1 MFLQRYVHVVLDAI
15 LGSYVKDIDPDA
27 LQISVWNGKIE
38 VEAVELHPDAFPLP
52 KQMRLVKGTLRQL
65 RIDLPWTNLANQ
77 PIRVD
82 IRDVSLLLEV
92 CANDRAHSA
101 NEQSPETR
109 HRQKLQ
115 TLQRKRAALD
125 AIEKAAEFNETN
137 KTQAPPGQSWTQS
150 FLFKLMVKV
159 LDNVQVHVQHL
170 HLRMEDAVSDPRHPY
185 AVGMTLEAIIIKSAD
200 EGWNYTMVGRGQ
212 QQDGASFIRKKMDI
226 NKFGIYWSLPLVPV
240 PATVLSDAE
249 AFATLMRRNFS
260 VGKKLEELEPSPSPP
275 TSERV
280 ELEKTTFPALLKQSD
295 YIVHPLTVSMKLTVN
310 DGNAK
315 LPITHQELSERVLS
329 RLGTPWMVE
338 TIDAIGGEAWSEFL
352 EMMPKLAGERKYT
365 LGFVF
370 SEAWSV
376 ARDLAEE
383 EDEIPSVKQFK
394 DALSSCMQWSL
405 AEVDRVEPCIVKYRE
420 AVVHVMEEK
429 STYIDAQASIDQIS
443 TSLHRQQYL
452 SALSFISFLTV
463 KRRQARYLVLRPK
476 RIRVKD
482 NPRRWWGY
490 AINAVLLDVRE
501 RLAHVDWEALEKTRQ
516 QRNRYKELYLVLEH
530 GTTFA
535 ASLVSPDL
543 RLLTKEMARS
553 ELDELEFTMDVQ
565 ELMKL
570 RRAVRNDIVEKEK
583 EKEVLKKL
591 QRQREREDGGPFSQG
606 SEVPASSRLWS
617 YATWLTGTG
626 RGAQGGYDTGS
637 RRGGEVRVED
647 VKWSDQDTKD
657 LYEAI
662 DFHPDVVDKEGRSS
676 ESSESEDAAAAA
688 SAHKK
693 RLLQEQQ
700 HILYRFQLTLCKAR
714 FGLGL
719 EDVPSELNGLA
730 LHEGVG
736 TAIPTKSSLSPH
748 LIASLDDVEI
758 QFQVRSSCVEV
769 GLQLRDAFFCQ
780 GSKSSA
786 QDSPSRKRRSVSSSG
801 TDFFLQRMDMEE
813 ILEYHP
819 VGVRNQMSSVRLRH
833 CERELPLMQ
842 LHIESERQPKHDEEA
857 DTKRE
862 TSSEDAAAA
871 HLLRVSLVTQPI
883 KCNVNL
889 MFLLDVVAVFSRPVN
904 VDLSGLEHSAWKRA
918 QSLQRYSTAQLR
930 DAIARRTKVDVRLDV
945 ISPLINIIQSP
956 PSDTGIPIGDEVSLL
971 VFLGHL
977 KAQTKHPGDNYEEG
991 GVSSDFGETES
1002 PESRKTGVTTPEES
1016 LYDVLEISIS
1026 GIEVQIIDGRNNGIV
1041 RNVFRMR
1048 TQSGKRSSWHYLLK
1062 KTSLAFSF
1070 YMSVTPDDPSV
1081 PLLKLFGG
1089 VDSVNLNLSA
1099 TSFRSLMQL
1108 LHSFGGNFSAHAQ
1121 RRLDTQ
1127 AATVVDIASLP
1138 STRIGQ
1144 QSAGTPQRSKPKL
1157 VRKVSSYVKPGA
1169 VALSSSGSSG
1179 RPAASEN
1186 SPYLGLA
1193 RKIQLER
1200 KTTLGEKDI
1209 DDHDLLKLWKRV
1221 LCQLQ
1226 FGVGEVI
1233 LTLQVRDMENGSGK
1247 IVRVRAVDINTRLK
1261 VRSYDKRLEFALGTF
1276 LVEDILLSR
1285 PSPSSKVV
1293 EKKRFL
1299 MKSGNHGVV
1308 ADLDGKSLEEDAPF
1322 AKPPPSSEQLIHVTI
1337 TSIASDVV
1345 LPKDKKLWKNTR
1357 HSPLSPSS
1365 QERSVWQD
1373 PLVTSLSV
1381 DASLR
1386 VLTIDVFQ
1394 DTLAEVVVFF
1404 FQHSG
1409 DNTEESVQ
1417 EQSPPPPPPLSLRS
1431 VSEAS
1436 TEKKGDVEEQSVLS
1450 SVDAEANERTFS
1462 RKLSVWVASSFLD
1475 NLPGTSPENEKG
1487 PEDSTAVKDGVE
1499 EELPASMQ
1507 LRLHVEGLSLFLHLD
1522 DKLRP
1527 EGMPSAFATLTA
1539 HQFCCCVQKF
1549 PRYLSMFAYLTSLK
1563 ICDVSLPDQKLSEI
1577 ISHGSTSPEPKEDT
1591 LWLNRDDT
1599 RDNDG
1604 GIAVGHIPTLSEI
1617 LIMLDDVPAVFSCA
1631 AQFYGADSIQEAWH
1645 PGYSSRYS
1653 VRLKSPRIRFLYSF
1667 VDDMRNYWLK
1677 GVLLETVLS
1686 ILSDRDQADM
1696 FWEGDFQLADIQGG
1710 PIQAHMDAEEDE
1722 KEENVDDEART
1733 GEFLGSDVVSMFPLV
1748 DIRLEDAVLEM
1759 PPHRMA
1765 SESLLLRFDSFRV
1778 SNEGV
1783 VNSFLGMENRIVAKV
1798 LLNSSLK
1805 QLQLDMKALRIVS
1818 VILVDRSDVDKRL
1831 DGGGLITQS
1840 LLGLTNYALSV
1851 DFRSHDDL
1859 KLNLIFGPV
1868 RLVCNQEQYAFV
1880 LRVPFQNYRERSRYR
1895 FFLQGAEAQAKPR
1908 ARIASRRFSSSRS
1921 VDGASS
1927 SVGVV
1932 EDGDEVSNGAS
1943 VSETPEAAEE
1953 RHIMLDLHA
1962 PEITMEILQGQHG
1975 YHPSSSGDL
1984 DMIEKGRTNDG
1995 SICLLALSA
2004 LSGRADYNLA
2014 TGRLT
2019 ANVDLEGIHV
2029 RDSRVSSKISASYR
2043 DVVVFERYKEGL
2055 PKAIKIQF
2063 GRESFDVDL
2072 STIGFDPAF
2081 ASPANGL
2088 RTLRTQFRSVSCRAI
2103 GGLFGSEFSLRRT
2116 DSEMSAYSQMSSTV
2130 ASHGAHSVKSS
2141 EEKSPSVVGV
2151 EGRMDLVVDIAGFK
2165 VIPSSIHYDLIQFL
2179 TNPRGLSG
2187 DAEASESSRGEVDG
2201 DGDPDPESTALV
2213 PPVYRRISLEL
2224 NLGPSALL
2232 LVENPHKL
2240 KSRALMLSWESSVL
2254 LNYLQQANEDE
2265 CTNIEDE
2272 AKESPAHSRNQLQ
2285 FCIALENIH
2294 ATSRLSEESVW
2305 AAELSATAASADC
2318 LKPIDMETVLQM
2330 DLHSRF
2336 LRFRTTFNRVM
2347 ELRFGYLD
2355 FCTML
2360 AALEHISHRPL
2371 SVQPTTSGQKRRSMS
2386 GSSISSLS
2394 GGGAESETSSWSER
2408 RHSPTSPRSGLVLSS
2423 SKKAERQRTAALYG
2437 SSLIYLVSASFRG
2450 RLETRPVVGF
2460 YNSTWRK
2467 RYLVLPY
2474 TAQQRQLVESV
2485 AFRILPATGSRRQ
2498 LGDEIY
2504 YGDRIILEAV
2514 VDGNSDNNEKVA
2526 REESLSREE
2535 SAGTPTA
2542 DAAKTTQPT
2551 LIRKYDQLGANGYL
2565 GPEGSAGAFETTIWK
2580 HGSTMFN
2587 SDKSVIYDRELIVFE
2602 ELTIYRSFS
2611 KGKKFGVADATGQQ
2625 MDFNSARSGP
2635 QAEGAHTVDTT
2646 GARGGGYLMY
2656 NGVGDAPIP
2665 FALSI
2670 VSSKARSRFTR
2681 CEETTSSP
2689 VEDGEAAAGTVAD
2702 GGANA
2707 GADTDGDGDAVDTA
2721 DVIEENNSPPKRNQ
2735 RKKRRRKRKSLFA
2748 YSSFLENLKI
2758 LEFTLPGVN
2767 ATVVNDFHNMLL
2779 PLLHFRVATLHA
2791 DIRGRL
2797 EDKFTALASLRFG
2810 IQAYNSQLAVWE
2822 PVLEDFEVNMAYHG
2836 KGGVLCDYCMSERQ
2850 SVSLTG
2856 AALRCDG
2863 MPLCLFRSSR
2873 TEVLTKAAAHSWE
2886 SKNFIY
2892 RELLEQPDVQDGAKL
2907 ANTFMIVVKDD
2918 FNINVSRNVVNV
2930 LVHFFALVTKV
2941 TAADEALSSRL
2952 GPFIYV
2958 DNQSG
2963 IPFVIATHPS
2973 SSSGAPPTAG
2983 GTPSSSRRPTS
2994 SIEMPTEVPG
3004 ADTND
3009 DIMKTGTAMFNS
3021 NAWSRRRLTTM
3032 LNDISSSDTKWI
3044 RVDSGER
3051 VATEIVAHEA
3061 PAGCVTSPLRRLL
3074 WLKPQSAS
3082 PRTTSSKAIPVPI
3095 GYSNRSYL
3103 HLESSGKQRDSWHGE
3118 SIICET
3124 VAEQGTL
3131 VLRLRGKIQL
3141 TNFFSVPIQV
3151 IYNDQREETIEP
3163 GGKTAHYIPIQ
3174 YLESGT
3180 VAFRP
3185 LLSNGK
3191 VQHSEPLS
3199 IASLLRSNDDSKTR
3213 GRSNRRQNVGSL
3225 ELRKALTFYWDV
3237 HPSSW
3242 GDDVPDFTFG
3252 VSLPPFQVI
3261 LTALRKSER
3270 HETTITLRPPI
3281 VLENLVPYELSYRT
3295 VCMKSEAEVV
3305 WVAKNAAAFSGVNG
3319 KVSSGSSACV
3329 AELDVLERDLDS
3341 REIVQ
3346 TPTVVGLSLA
3356 LPQIQ
3361 LGRFSRWSRDTFIYG
3376 CESFCE
3382 RIELNMRDDSE
3393 FEAPTPANKLTICV
3407 EITQLEKLRSRALN
3421 TLCPVVCRVFTEYWL
3436 IDRTSLSL
3444 AFYTADDYLI
3454 PSNHPGRLYD
3464 DDKSDAEN
3472 ESPSVSLSVFS
3483 CESKQV
3489 VSKMKIGIKGDK
3501 GEREVQSEPFDIS
3514 AVGVRGQILVPT
3526 NRSRDA
3532 RSLLSTIAEFGAP
3545 SDGLRT
3551 TFKQYEF
3558 GVMIEQ
3564 GPDKF
3569 SRSRVVTLVP
3579 RYYFINTSN
3588 RFEIRIR
3595 QERSADPSAAIV
3607 LRPQETKIFHWS
3619 DSCLPSRVQICFVLP
3634 DNRHDERDTVSYANS
3649 SQWSAPFELS
3659 SVGNFVLRVKSKVRP
3674 APPCLPECFE
3684 GNVGKRELV
3693 EDDEE
3698 THLFFDEEDVYSD
3711 VERVLAD
3718 GIQLN
3723 VAVELHD
3730 PSFLV
3735 YLEEGKPSVHSS
3747 PVSSYEYQ
3755 EGDREHTLT
3764 VKNKENEGFVPFK
3777 IKNECSNLALVVWQ
3791 KTLVKDDKG
3800 NVTIGFEGG
3809 DAVLPFHTID
3819 YVPFRFSAFPTV
3831 FVQVQKVAGLGIG
3844 ALRKEHPLHGR
3855 RSDTL
3860 ASKSSA
3866 DRKEKD
3872 APATALARAATV
3884 GQTQVVA
3891 SFEVQLKKLQRLP
3904 TIDVSEGV
3912 VKKRLWAE
3920 VLLDETTK
3928 TLLVTDMLPGFSGEH
3943 KRRRRATLLRSWK
3956 RYNTSIVFISHV
3968 LAAHRAQLADGCD
3981 DDNVQDAPAKKKRV
3995 RFASDVAEVKGK
4007 SGSDEV
4013 GAAKAARQAEA
4024 SNTPPS
4030 IEEEKEVEALV
4041 LCVRLVEATYLED
4054 VFLQAGRSDLT
4065 SCQPFITFSLKTDGE
4080 EARTKLVPQSA
4091 TMFPRWLPA
4100 PHLRAVLSALMLS
4113 DGGAESSSHEFGA
4126 GAEIIVE
4133 IREADK
4139 ILFGS
4144 SIIATARIPL
4154 QEYCAA
4160 AMISARSGAI
4170 NELQVVEFL
4179 APVRVARK
4187 GGGWSRPV
4195 ENEAR
4200 IRFQIC
4206 CRRTLT
4212 TRLTAAESSGEGRE
4226 SLDTVKE
4233 LKDSL
4238 SAYTMKKELDVLVS
4252 SRSQLKLLLER
4263 EAVDTSTSGTNIPAA
4278 LRSVPDSSSGEE
4290 EKNSGLSRFV
4300 ARSAGSDD
4308 DSLESRSRSTSSVR
4322 GSAVSATTDEATSDG
4337 TYEEMGDEKRLSAVL
4352 IGVSNLQIPTEIIR
4366 NNFKH
4371 THGTTDHQGPK
4382 VYCTITYQ
4390 ESTRSALSAVAKSST
4405 ASVAASDQ
4413 NSNADDNGSSS
4424 PSGSSM
4430 TGPPGSNAHLQQVRT
4445 HKLPRGQKLGLDLV
4459 YRNGRVLVQGVV
4471 CDGPCG
4477 TLVYE
4482 GKIRIG
4488 DTVVAANNK
4497 SIVNLH
4503 RDASFAVIEKA
4514 MHWGEGIGR
4523 ATPEQ
4528 ASATFTLSFLYQATT
4543 PERMAF
4549 RDTSRPPCAQ
4559 TADEDAGVRKYDA
4572 EWNRRVEF
4580 VETANKKPTA
4590 GAGEEQVLVRVYLR
4604 NETSDHGLS
4613 ASQESSIVP
4622 FLYFFGDDAMM
4633 DHLDHS
4639 KQDSRFDVLLAEC
4652 WVPLPPSS
4660 LSSAANPMSM
4670 DGNPLA
4676 ESSAL
4681 TFNERICALYSPQ
4694 QRAHQH
4700 SALEMIGQLR
4710 LALKWDF
4717 INPLRAA
4724 HEQGDLSLHF
4734 QLEVARICISVVDD
4748 AAWSSVAS
4756 AAGPQQPQEVLCI
4769 SLSDQNASAG
4779 VQLSFGQITDGK
4791 QVINARIGHFQID
4804 NQLLDTNYPVLLR
4817 PMRLVDAQM
4826 QEEGYTMAREKG
4838 GKCNDG
4844 DGPMLLPTVQLMAV
4858 FSRQPN
4864 VIQFEY
4870 IFGQLQ
4876 ELEIKLEDAT
4886 LVALAHV
4893 FSGVEW
4899 SHTASTARATKKK
4912 KRPRDEF
4919 GSNLALKLLENEW
4932 STPTLL
4938 STAAGGRLGSTRNG
4952 GGANMKVL
4960 LRWLL
4965 LCPVKV
4971 NVTFTST
4978 ADRSLLLSLLSPDMS
4993 SVLSTL
4999 ISAAAALVSN
5009 LDQAPIRVPEFYV
5022 ENLLE
5027 TTHTLAFYAMQHY
5040 LHHGLRSW
5048 YSIMGSVDFLGN
5060 PIGLVST
5067 LGTGVKDFFYT
5078 PAQMLL
5084 EDENGLRIDNLR
5096 TGMTKGSKSLLRN
5109 TAVGIFHTTGKITET
5124 LGKGIALLAMDEQ
5137 YNVQRQRAST
5147 RQVKKI
5153 NDLGDAI
5160 AEGSKGLVGGV
5171 WDGIKGVVAAPVRGA
5186 EQDGAGG
5193 FVVGIGKGVAGLIV
5207 KPTAGF
5213 LDLLTSLSRGAKTSA
5228 ESLDGTDRNA
5238 FDTVTRFRLPRRI
5251 CSDGVLVSYSD
5262 REARGYA
5269 VLLLTSLDATDDY
5282 VYHVDYGI
5290 EPHRGLLLLTDKR
5303 LICLSGKTGQ
5313 KLWEVALD
5321 STLEMV
5327 VEGATLKIG
5336 QTTSPSRSYHIECD
5350 NEVAAS
5356 NFRVAVDSARV
5367 DVSATRYL
5375 LLNLEKGQEESR
5387 IIGGGRFGSG
5397 AAGLLNNDEDR
5408 TDLHVLMESVQDTTV
5423 SGLSNDDLRSQPLR
5437 SVRVEVCHLQ
5447 NKDAHANVP
5456 NRTIDKLLSFSVFQ
5470 IQVYGGP
5477 YQWTVFRRFSEFRE
5491 LCATLE
5497 TAGYV
5502 LDGLPPLPPR
5512 TFLPS
5517 TRAPVA
5523 KYRQEALNM
5532 FLQAAIMHS
5541 AISRSAAMLS
5551 FLTCEAREV
5560 RVSLPP
5566 LSPTGEREASQRAGD
5581 SP

>member
-1 MFLQRYVHVVLDAI
+1 MSCSVSIRNEPFEFDN
-15 LGSYVKDIDPDA
+15 IDPAA
-27 LQISVWNGKIE
+27 LQISVWNGQIE
-38 VEAVELHPDAFPLP
+38 VEAVELQPDAFPLP
-52 KQMRLVKGTLRQL
+52 PQLRLAKATLRQL
-65 RIDLPWTNLANQ
+65 RIDLPWTNLAGQ

-82 IRDVSLLLEV
+82 IQDVSLLLQVAGE
-92 CANDRAHSA
+92 RAA
-101 NEQSPETR
+101 DAEPPTPEEQR
-109 HRQKLQ
+109 RAARQKLQ

-125 AIEKAAEFNETN
+125 ALEKATEFNEKN
-137 KTQAPPGQSWTQS
+137 RTQSAGQSWTQS
-150 FLFKLMVKV
+150 FLFKLLVKV
-159 LDNVQVHVQHL
+159 LDNVQVHIQHL
-170 HLRMEDAVSDPRHPY
+170 HLRMEDAASDPTHPY
-185 AVGMTLEAIIIKSAD
+185 AVGMTLEAIIVKSAD

-212 QQDGASFIRKKMDI
+212 TQDAAAFIRKKMDI

-240 PATVLSDAE
+240 PAEVLNDAE
-249 AFATLMRRNFS
+249 AFATLMRSNFS
-260 VGKKLEELEPSPSPP
+260 TGVTEPVPSPP
-275 TSERV
+275 TSAV
-280 ELEKTTFPALLKQSD
+280 EPVKAKLPVLFKQSD

-315 LPITHQELSERVLS
+315 LPITHHELSERVLS

-338 TIDAIGGEAWSEFL
+338 TIDAIGDEAWREFL
-352 EMMPKLAGERKYT
+352 DMMPKLAGERKYT

-376 ARDLAEE
+376 ARDLTEE
-383 EDEIPSVKQFK
+383 EDEIPSVEQFK
-394 DALSSCMQWSL
+394 EALSSCMQWSL
-405 AEVDRVEPCIVKYRE
+405 EEVDRVEHCIVKYRE

-463 KRRQARYLVLRPK
+463 KRRQARYHVLRPT
-476 RIRVKD
+476 RISVKD
-482 NPRRWWGY
+482 NPRAWWRY

-516 QRNRYKELYLVLEH
+516 QRDRYKALYLVVMH

-535 ASLVSPDL
+535 ATLVPSDL
-543 RLLTKEMARS
+543 RLLPKEMARS
-553 ELDELEFTMDVQ
+553 ELDELEFVMDVKD
-565 ELMKL
+565 LIKL
-570 RRAVRNDIVEKEK
+570 RRAVRKDITEKEK
-583 EKEVLKKL
+583 EKEVLSKL
-591 QRQREREDGGPFSQG
+591 QNQRESDIKGEGTAFSQG
-606 SEVPASSRLWS
+606 TDIPASSRLWS
-617 YATWLTGTG
+617 YATWLTGA
-626 RGAQGGYDTGS
+626 GATQSGSSGSDSAS

-662 DFHPDVVDKEGRSS
+662 DFHPEEDDKKSRTS
-676 ESSESEDAAAAA
+676 ESGEIEDAAAR
-688 SAHKK
+688 KK
-693 RLLQEQQ
+693 RMMQEHQ
-700 HILYRFQLTLCKAR
+700 HILYRFQLTLCKAS
-714 FGLGL
+714 FGLSL
-719 EDVPSELNGLA
+719 EDGSADLSGLT
-730 LHEGVG
+730 LHEGASQMG
-736 TAIPTKSSLSPH
+736 LPKSASSSY

-758 QFQVRSSCVEV
+758 QFLVRPSCLEV

-780 GSKSSA
+780 SSRSSLH
-786 QDSPSRKRRSVSSSG
+786 DRLSHRRRSVSSSG
-801 TDFFLQRMDMEE
+801 TDFFLQRMDMDEV
-813 ILEYHP
+813 LEYHP
-819 VGVRNQMSSVRLRH
+819 VGVREQMSSVRLRH
-833 CERELPLMQ
+833 CEKELPLMQ
-842 LHIESERQPKHDEEA
+842 LSIESERQPKVDVDAKEKQTELATPDEA
-857 DTKRE
+857 
-862 TSSEDAAAA
+862 SVS
-871 HLLRVSLVTQPI
+871 HLLKVSFVTQPI

-904 VDLSGLEHSAWKRA
+904 VDLSGLEQSAWKRA
-918 QSLQRYSTAQLR
+918 QSLQRYSAAQLR
-930 DAIARRTKVDVRLDV
+930 DALARRTKVDMRLDV

-956 PSDTGIPIGDEVSLL
+956 PVDTGVPKGDEVSLL

-977 KAQTKHPGDNYEEG
+977 KAHTKHPNDLIGDSDI
-991 GVSSDFGETES
+991 SSEFGDLGKDLTAGKS
-1002 PESRKTGVTTPEES
+1002 AVLTSPEES
-1016 LYDVLEISIS
+1016 LYDILEISIS
-1026 GIEVQIIDGRNNGIV
+1026 GIEVQIIDGGNSSIARK
-1041 RNVFRMR
+1041 VFRV
-1048 TQSGKRSSWHYLLK
+1048 QNHSSKTSAWHYLLE
-1062 KTSLAFSF
+1062 KTSLSFSF
-1070 YMSVTPDDPSV
+1070 YMSVTPDDPSI

-1108 LHSFGGNFSAHAQ
+1108 LHSFGDNFSVHTQ
-1121 RRLDTQ
+1121 RRIDRD
-1127 AATVVDIASLP
+1127 AASAVDVASQP
-1138 STRIGQ
+1138 SRIGPLTT
-1144 QSAGTPQRSKPKL
+1144 GTPRRSKPKL
-1157 VRKVSSYVKPGA
+1157 VRKTSSYVKPGA
-1169 VALSSSGSSG
+1169 IALSSSGSSG
-1179 RPAASEN
+1179 RPAATCES

-1200 KTTLGEKDI
+1200 KNTFREKDI
-1209 DDHDLLKLWKRV
+1209 DDYDLLKLWKRV
-1221 LCQLQ
+1221 ICQLQ
-1226 FGVGEVI
+1226 FGVGKIV
-1233 LTLQVRDMENGSGK
+1233 LTLQVRDMEHGSGK

-1261 VRSYDKRLEFALGTF
+1261 VRSYDRRLEFALGTF
-1276 LVEDILLSR
+1276 LVEDILLTR
-1285 PSPSSKVV
+1285 ASPTSKVQ

-1299 MKSGNHGVV
+1299 MKSGNHSVV
-1308 ADLDGKSLEEDAPF
+1308 TDLEEKSIDGDSSSS
-1322 AKPPPSSEQLIHVTI
+1322 KPPPSSEQLIHVAI
-1337 TSIASDVV
+1337 TSIAADAVM
-1345 LPKDKKLWKNTR
+1345 LKDKSLWTRAR

-1365 QERSVWQD
+1365 DKNSVWQD
-1373 PLVTSLSV
+1373 PLITTLSV

-1386 VLTIDVFQ
+1386 VLTIDVYQ
-1394 DTLAEVVVFF
+1394 DTLAEVFVFF
-1404 FQHSG
+1404 FKHAKEENG
-1409 DNTEESVQ
+1409 DEEVPT
-1417 EQSPPPPPPLSLRS
+1417 PPPCPPSLRS
-1431 VSEAS
+1431 ASEGSTAS
-1436 TEKKGDVEEQSVLS
+1436 RKRLATDTEEQSVLS
-1450 SVDAEANERTFS
+1450 SVDTEANEGTFS
-1462 RKLSVWVASSFLD
+1462 RKLGVWMASSFLD
-1475 NLPGTSPENEKG
+1475 NLPVASPEREKN
-1487 PEDSTAVKDGVE
+1487 PDEPAPRDTNDDVE

-1507 LRLHVEGLSLFLHLD
+1507 LRLHVEGLSMYLHLD
-1522 DKLRP
+1522 DKQRP
-1527 EGMPSAFATLTA
+1527 EGMPSAFASLTA
-1539 HQFCCCVQKF
+1539 QQFCCCVQRF

-1563 ICDVSLPDQKLSEI
+1563 ICDVSLLDQHLSEI
-1577 ISHGSTSPEPKEDT
+1577 ISHGNATVEPKEDKV
-1591 LWLNRDDT
+1591 WIRRDDT
-1599 RDNDG
+1599 KEYDG
-1604 GIAVGHIPTLSEI
+1604 GIAVGHVPTLNEI
-1617 LIMLDDVPAVFSCA
+1617 LNLLDSVPAVFSCA
-1631 AQFYGADSIQEAWH
+1631 AQFYGADSIQETWH

-1667 VDDMRNYWLK
+1667 VDDMRNYWMK
-1677 GVLLETVLS
+1677 GILLETILS
-1686 ILSDRDQADM
+1686 ILSREQADM
-1696 FWEGDFQLADIQGG
+1696 LWEGDFQLADLQGV
-1710 PIQAHMDAEEDE
+1710 PVKSQLNEE
-1722 KEENVDDEART
+1722 EEEEEELPSGD
-1733 GEFLGSDVVSMFPLV
+1733 FLGSDVVSMFPLV
-1748 DIRLEDAVLEM
+1748 DIRLEDTVLEM
-1759 PPHRMA
+1759 PPHRMS
-1765 SESLLLRFDSFRV
+1765 SESLLLRFDNFRA
-1778 SNEGV
+1778 SNECV

-1805 QLQLDMKALRIVS
+1805 QLQLDTKALRVVS

-1831 DGGGLITQS
+1831 GGGGFITQS
-1840 LLGLTNYALSV
+1840 LLGLTNYSLSV
-1851 DFRSHDDL
+1851 DFRSHADL
-1859 KLNLIFGPV
+1859 KLNLSYSPV

-1880 LRVPFQNYRERSRYR
+1880 LRVPFQNYRERSRYH
-1895 FFLQGAEAQAKPR
+1895 FTQGTEAPAKAV
-1908 ARIASRRFSSSRS
+1908 ARISSRRFSMSRS
-1921 VDGASS
+1921 LDGVSS
-1927 SVGVV
+1927 SGRII
-1932 EDGDEVSNGAS
+1932 EDGDEASNGPS
-1943 VSETPEAAEE
+1943 ISETPEVTEE
-1953 RHIMLDLHA
+1953 RHIMLDLHV
-1962 PEITMEILQGQHG
+1962 PEITMEILQGQNG

-1984 DMIEKGRTNDG
+1984 DMAERGKTNDG
-1995 SICLLALSA
+1995 SICVLALSV

-2014 TGRLT
+2014 NGRLT
-2019 ANVDLEGIHV
+2019 ADIDLEGIHI
-2029 RDSRVSSKISASYR
+2029 RDSRVNSKMSVSYR
-2043 DVVVFERYKEGL
+2043 DVVVFERCKEGL

-2063 GRESFDVDL
+2063 GRESFDVDIA
-2072 STIGFDPAF
+2072 TMGFDPAF
-2081 ASPANGL
+2081 SSHGNGL
-2088 RTLRTQFRSVSCRAI
+2088 RTPRTQFRSVSSRAI
-2103 GGLFGSEFSLRRT
+2103 VGLFGSELSLRRT
-2116 DSEMSAYSQMSSTV
+2116 DSEISAYSPMSSTV
-2130 ASHGAHSVKSS
+2130 TSHGGARS
-2141 EEKSPSVVGV
+2141 EKSKDENPPTVVGT
-2151 EGRMDLVVDIAGFK
+2151 EGRMDLVIDVAGFK
-2165 VIPSSIHYDLIQFL
+2165 VIPSNIHYDVIQFL
-2179 TNPRGLSG
+2179 TMPSG
-2187 DAEASESSRGEVDG
+2187 WNADEEVSVSSRGETNHSDR
-2201 DGDPDPESTALV
+2201 DSTADPDVRKETITVSPI
-2213 PPVYRRISLEL
+2213 YRRVGLEL

-2232 LVENPHKL
+2232 LVEDPHKL
-2240 KSRALMLSWESSVL
+2240 KSRALMLSWESSVI
-2254 LNYLQQANEDE
+2254 LNYLRQTNEDE
-2265 CTNIEDE
+2265 CPGMEDKV
-2272 AKESPAHSRNQLQ
+2272 KESPAHSRNQLQ

-2305 AAELSATAASADC
+2305 AAEQAATAASADC

-2330 DLHSRF
+2330 DLRSRF
-2336 LRFRTTFNRVM
+2336 LRFRTTFDRVM

-2360 AALEHISHRPL
+2360 AALEHIFRRPVL
-2371 SVQPTTSGQKRRSMS
+2371 AVPSTDQGGQKRRSMS

-2394 GGGAESETSSWSER
+2394 GGGVDSEASSWSGR
-2408 RHSPTSPRSGLVLSS
+2408 RQTPSSPRSSLAMIS
-2423 SKKAERQRTAALYG
+2423 SKKGERQRTAALYG

-2474 TAQQRQLVESV
+2474 TAQQRQLVQSV
-2485 AFRILPATGSRRQ
+2485 AFRILPASGSRRQ

-2504 YGDRIILEAV
+2504 YGDRIVLEAV
-2514 VDGNSDNNEKVA
+2514 VDNNSDHDEKVA
-2526 REESLSREE
+2526 KDKSPSKE
-2535 SAGTPTA
+2535 
-2542 DAAKTTQPT
+2542 DAAGAPIAAANKDAARTAPQST
-2551 LIRKYDQLGANGYL
+2551 LIRKYDQLGAIGYL
-2565 GPEGSAGAFETTIWK
+2565 GPEGSAGTFETTIWK

-2611 KGKKFGVADATGQQ
+2611 KGKKFGAANATGQQ

-2646 GARGGGYLMY
+2646 GARGGGYLMF
-2656 NGVGDAPIP
+2656 NGVGGAPIP

-2670 VSSKARSRFTR
+2670 VSSKLKSKSSQRNK
-2681 CEETTSSP
+2681 TTS
-2689 VEDGEAAAGTVAD
+2689 TI
-2702 GGANA
+2702 ANDA
-2707 GADTDGDGDAVDTA
+2707 TDTPDPDAKAETADTA
-2721 DVIEENNSPPKRNQ
+2721 DVADNPEDTEESDPAPQKKRG
-2735 RKKRRRKRKSLFA
+2735 RKKRKTLFTYA
-2748 YSSFLENLKI
+2748 SFLENLKI

-2797 EDKFTALASLRFG
+2797 EDKFTALTSLRFG

-2822 PVLEDFEVNMAYHG
+2822 PVLEDFEVNMAFHG

-2850 SVSLTG
+2850 SISPTG

-2873 TEVLTKAAAHSWE
+2873 TEVFTNAAAHSWE

-2892 RELLEQPDVQDGAKL
+2892 RELLEQPDVQEGAKL
-2907 ANTFMIVVKDD
+2907 ANSFMIVVKDD
-2918 FNINVSRNVVNV
+2918 FNINVSRNVINV

-2963 IPFVIATHPS
+2963 IPFVVATHPS
-2973 SSSGAPPTAG
+2973 SSTGAPPTAG
-2983 GTPSSSRRPTS
+2983 GTPSSSRRPTG

-3009 DIMKTGTAMFNS
+3009 DIMKAGTAMFNS
-3021 NAWSRRRLTTM
+3021 NAWSRRRLSTM

-3044 RVDSGER
+3044 RVESGER

-3074 WLKPQSAS
+3074 WLKPQSHSQRA
-3082 PRTTSSKAIPVPI
+3082 TSSKAIPVPI

-3103 HLESSGKQRDSWHGE
+3103 HLESSGKQRASWHGE

-3131 VLRLRGKIQL
+3131 VLRLRGKVQL

-3151 IYNDQREETIEP
+3151 IYNDLREETIEP

-3180 VAFRP
+3180 IAFRP

-3191 VQHSEPLS
+3191 VQRSDALS
-3199 IASLLRSNDDSKTR
+3199 IASLLRSNDAKYR

-3237 HPSSW
+3237 HPS
-3242 GDDVPDFTFG
+3242 GGEDAAEFMFG

-3295 VCMKSEAEVV
+3295 VCMKSEAEIV
-3305 WVAKNAAAFSGVNG
+3305 WVAKNAASFSGANG
-3319 KVSSGSSACV
+3319 KVASGSSACV
-3329 AELDVLERDLDS
+3329 AELDILERDLDNG
-3341 REIVQ
+3341 EVVQ

-3361 LGRFSRWSRDTFIYG
+3361 LRRFSRWSRDTFIYG
-3376 CESFCE
+3376 CQSFCE

-3393 FEAPTPANKLTICV
+3393 LEAPTPANKLTICV
-3407 EITQLEKLRSRALN
+3407 EITQLEKLRSRSLN
-3421 TLCPVVCRVFTEYWL
+3421 TLCPVICRVFTEYWL

-3464 DDKSDAEN
+3464 DKGGDVED
-3472 ESPSVSLSVFS
+3472 ESSAVSLSVFS

-3489 VSKMKIGIKGDK
+3489 VSKMKIGIKGGK
-3501 GEREVQSEPFDIS
+3501 GEREVQSDPFDIS

-3545 SDGLRT
+3545 SDGLKT

-3564 GPDKF
+3564 GPEKF

-3595 QERSADPSAAIV
+3595 QERSTDPNAVIV
-3607 LRPQETKIFHWS
+3607 IRPKETKIFHWS
-3619 DSCLPSRVQICFVLP
+3619 DSRLPSRVQICFVLP
-3634 DNRHDERDTVSYANS
+3634 DKRHDAGDTFSYANS

-3674 APPCLPECFE
+3674 APPCLPDCFE
-3684 GNVGKRELV
+3684 GNVTRQEKNDE
-3693 EDDEE
+3693 DEE
-3698 THLFFDEEDVYSD
+3698 AGLFCDEEDDYSGA
-3711 VERVLAD
+3711 ERMLAE

-3735 YLEEGKPSVHSS
+3735 YLEEGNQSIHFS
-3747 PVSSYEYQ
+3747 PPSSYEY
-3755 EGDREHTLT
+3755 EEDDREHTLT
-3764 VKNKENEGFVPFK
+3764 VKHKENEGFVPFK

-3809 DAVLPFHTID
+3809 EPVLPFHTID

-3844 ALRKEHPLHGR
+3844 ALRKEHPLHGHR
-3855 RSDTL
+3855 AEKFNPQVSGD
-3860 ASKSSA
+3860 SA
-3866 DRKEKD
+3866 
-3872 APATALARAATV
+3872 APVTALSRASSV

-3968 LAAHRAQLADGCD
+3968 LAAHTAQLTDGSD
-3981 DDNVQDAPAKKKRV
+3981 EDIAHEVPAKKKRV
-3995 RFASDVAEVKGK
+3995 RFAADVTDAKGRL
-4007 SGSDEV
+4007 GASDESATS
-4013 GAAKAARQAEA
+4013 GATSQFGDPV
-4024 SNTPPS
+4024 SNIPPV
-4030 IEEEKEVEALV
+4030 EEEKEVEALA
-4041 LCVRLVEATYLED
+4041 LCVRLVDATYLED
-4054 VFLQAGRSDLT
+4054 VFLLAGRSDLT
-4065 SCQPFITFSLKTDGE
+4065 SCQPFITFSLKTRGE
-4080 EARTKLVPQSA
+4080 EVRTKLAPQST

-4100 PHLRAVLSALMLS
+4100 PNSRAVLSALMLN
-4113 DGGAESSSHEFGA
+4113 DEDEGIEESSSHEFAA
-4126 GAEIIVE
+4126 GSEIIVE

-4144 SIIATARIPL
+4144 SIIATAHIPL

-4160 AMISARSGAI
+4160 AMISARSEA
-4170 NELQVVEFL
+4170 NYKAQVVEFL

-4187 GGGWSRPV
+4187 NGASSRAAD
-4195 ENEAR
+4195 NETR
-4200 IRFQIC
+4200 IRFQMC
-4206 CRRTLT
+4206 CKRTFT
-4212 TRLTAAESSGEGRE
+4212 TRSAAADSSGEGRDT
-4226 SLDTVKE
+4226 LDIVKE
-4233 LKDSL
+4233 VTDLL
-4238 SAYTMKKELDVLVS
+4238 SAYQLKKELDVLVS
-4252 SRSQLKLLLER
+4252 SKSQLRLLLER

-4278 LRSVPDSSSGEE
+4278 LRSVPDPSSSE
-4290 EKNSGLSRFV
+4290 EKKDSGLTRFV
-4300 ARSAGSDD
+4300 SRSAGIDE
-4308 DSLESRSRSTSSVR
+4308 ESSGTRSRSTNSVR
-4322 GSAVSATTDEATSDG
+4322 GSAVSVTTDESTSDG
-4337 TYEEMGDEKRLSAVL
+4337 TYEEMGDEKRLTAVL
-4352 IGVSNLQIPTEIIR
+4352 IGVSNLQIPTEVIR
-4366 NNFKH
+4366 ANFKH
-4371 THGTTDHQGPK
+4371 THGTTDHLEPK
-4382 VYCTITYQ
+4382 LYCTITYQ

-4405 ASVAASDQ
+4405 ASSGQADQ
-4413 NSNADDNGSSS
+4413 NKSDEAPS
-4424 PSGSSM
+4424 PDRTSM
-4430 TGPPGSNAHLQQVRT
+4430 SAPANNAHLQQVRT
-4445 HKLPRGQKLGLDLV
+4445 YEFPRGQMLGLDLV

-4514 MHWGEGIGR
+4514 MHWGEGVGTQSQEQLIG
-4523 ATPEQ
+4523 
-4528 ASATFTLSFLYQATT
+4528 ATFTLSFLYQPTT
-4543 PERMAF
+4543 PERMTF
-4549 RDTSRPPCAQ
+4549 SDTSRPPCAQ
-4559 TADEDAGVRKYDA
+4559 TTDEDTGVRNYDA

-4580 VETANKKPTA
+4580 VETANTKPAA
-4590 GAGEEQVLVRVYLR
+4590 GSGDEQVLVRVYLR

-4660 LSSAANPMSM
+4660 LSNGSTPMSL
-4670 DGNPLA
+4670 DGNPMA
-4676 ESSAL
+4676 EPSAL

-4694 QRAHQH
+4694 QRTHQH

-4724 HEQGDLSLHF
+4724 HQHGDLSLHF

-4748 AAWSSVAS
+4748 GAWSSVAS
-4756 AAGPQQPQEVLCI
+4756 ASGPQQPQEVLCI

-4779 VQLSFGQITDGK
+4779 IQLSYGQISDGK
-4791 QVINARIGHFQID
+4791 QVINARVGHFQID

-4817 PMRLVDAQM
+4817 PMRLLDAQM
-4826 QEEGYTMAREKG
+4826 QEEGYTMTQENG
-4838 GKCNDG
+4838 GKNNTTSGQPDS
-4844 DGPMLLPTVQLMAV
+4844 PMLLPTLQLMAV

-4864 VIQFEY
+4864 VIQFNY

-4899 SHTASTARATKKK
+4899 SHTASSTRTTKQKE
-4912 KRPRDEF
+4912 RSENEF
-4919 GSNLALKLLENEW
+4919 GSNLALKLLEIEW

-4952 GGANMKVL
+4952 GGSNMKVL

-4978 ADRSLLLSLLSPDMS
+4978 ADRSLLLSL
-4993 SVLSTL
+4993 V
-4999 ISAAAALVSN
+4999 
-5009 LDQAPIRVPEFYV
+5009 
-5022 ENLLE
+5022 
-5027 TTHTLAFYAMQHY
+5027 
-5040 LHHGLRSW
+5040 
-5048 YSIMGSVDFLGN
+5048 
-5060 PIGLVST
+5060 
-5067 LGTGVKDFFYT
+5067 GV
-5078 PAQMLL
+5078 
-5084 EDENGLRIDNLR
+5084 
-5096 TGMTKGSKSLLRN
+5096 
-5109 TAVGIFHTTGKITET
+5109 
-5124 LGKGIALLAMDEQ
+5124 
-5137 YNVQRQRAST
+5137 
-5147 RQVKKI
+5147 
-5153 NDLGDAI
+5153 
-5160 AEGSKGLVGGV
+5160 
-5171 WDGIKGVVAAPVRGA
+5171 
-5186 EQDGAGG
+5186 
-5193 FVVGIGKGVAGLIV
+5193 
-5207 KPTAGF
+5207 
-5213 LDLLTSLSRGAKTSA
+5213 
-5228 ESLDGTDRNA
+5228 
-5238 FDTVTRFRLPRRI
+5238 
-5251 CSDGVLVSYSD
+5251 
-5262 REARGYA
+5262 
-5269 VLLLTSLDATDDY
+5269 
-5282 VYHVDYGI
+5282 
-5290 EPHRGLLLLTDKR
+5290 
-5303 LICLSGKTGQ
+5303 
-5313 KLWEVALD
+5313 
-5321 STLEMV
+5321 
-5327 VEGATLKIG
+5327 
-5336 QTTSPSRSYHIECD
+5336 
-5350 NEVAAS
+5350 
-5356 NFRVAVDSARV
+5356 
-5367 DVSATRYL
+5367 
-5375 LLNLEKGQEESR
+5375 
-5387 IIGGGRFGSG
+5387 
-5397 AAGLLNNDEDR
+5397 
-5408 TDLHVLMESVQDTTV
+5408 
-5423 SGLSNDDLRSQPLR
+5423 
-5437 SVRVEVCHLQ
+5437 
-5447 NKDAHANVP
+5447 
-5456 NRTIDKLLSFSVFQ
+5456 
-5470 IQVYGGP
+5470 
-5477 YQWTVFRRFSEFRE
+5477 
-5491 LCATLE
+5491 
-5497 TAGYV
+5497 
-5502 LDGLPPLPPR
+5502 
-5512 TFLPS
+5512 
-5517 TRAPVA
+5517 
-5523 KYRQEALNM
+5523 
-5532 FLQAAIMHS
+5532 
-5541 AISRSAAMLS
+5541 
-5551 FLTCEAREV
+5551 
-5560 RVSLPP
+5560 
-5566 LSPTGEREASQRAGD
+5566 
-5581 SP
+5581 

>member
-1 MFLQRYVHVVLDAI
+1 MFLQRYVHVVLDAV
-15 LGSYVKDIDPDA
+15 LGSYVKNIDPAA

-38 VEAVELHPDAFPLP
+38 VEAVELQPDAFPLP

-65 RIDLPWTNLANQ
+65 RIDLPWTNLAGQ

-82 IRDVSLLLEV
+82 IQDVSLLLQV
-92 CANDRAHSA
+92 CADDRAASDELLTD
-101 NEQSPETR
+101 EQLRAT
-109 HRQKLQ
+109 RQKLQ
-115 TLQRKRAALD
+115 TLQRKRATID
-125 AIEKAAEFNETN
+125 AVEKATEFNEKN
-137 KTQAPPGQSWTQS
+137 KTQTSASQSWTQS
-150 FLFKLMVKV
+150 FLFKLLVKV

-185 AVGMTLEAIIIKSAD
+185 AVGLTLEAIIIKSAD

-212 QQDGASFIRKKMDI
+212 QQDGGSFIRKKMDI

-240 PATVLSDAE
+240 PAAVLNDAE
-249 AFATLMRRNFS
+249 AFATLMRSNFS
-260 VGKKLEELEPSPSPP
+260 TEKETEPSPSPP
-275 TSERV
+275 TSDSV
-280 ELEKTTFPALLKQSD
+280 APFKTKLPLLVNPSD

-338 TIDAIGGEAWSEFL
+338 TIDAIGDEAWSEFL

-376 ARDLAEE
+376 ARELTEE
-383 EDEIPSVKQFK
+383 EDEIPSVEQFK
-394 DALSSCMQWSL
+394 EALSSCMQWSL
-405 AEVDRVEPCIVKYRE
+405 EEVDRVEPCIVKYRE

-482 NPRRWWGY
+482 NPRAWWRY
-490 AINAVLLDVRE
+490 AVNAVLLDVRE
-501 RLAHVDWEALEKTRQ
+501 RLAHVDWEALEKTQ
-516 QRNRYKELYLVLEH
+516 EQRNRYKELYLVLDH

-543 RLLTKEMARS
+543 RLLPKEMARS
-553 ELDELEFTMDVQ
+553 ELDELEFTIQVQ
-565 ELMKL
+565 ELIRL
-570 RRAVRNDIVEKEK
+570 RRAVRKDIAEKEK
-583 EKEVLKKL
+583 EKEVLSKL
-591 QRQREREDGGPFSQG
+591 QSQQEREEDIPFSQG
-606 SEVPASSRLWS
+606 SGVPTSTRLWS
-617 YATWLTGTG
+617 YATWLTGA
-626 RGAQGGYDTGS
+626 GAATQDSRDVGS
-637 RRGGEVRVED
+637 QRGGEIRVED

-662 DFHPDVVDKEGRSS
+662 DFHPDKDNKESRTN
-676 ESSESEDAAAAA
+676 ESGEIEDAAAR
-688 SAHKK
+688 KK
-693 RLLQEQQ
+693 RLLQEHQ
-700 HILYRFQLTLCKAR
+700 HILYRFQLTLCKAS
-714 FGLGL
+714 FGLSL
-719 EDVPSELNGLA
+719 EDIPADLSGLT
-730 LHEGVG
+730 LHEGAKASAV
-736 TAIPTKSSLSPH
+736 KSSSH
-748 LIASLDDVEI
+748 LIASFDDVEI
-758 QFQVRSSCVEV
+758 QFLVRPSCMEV

-780 GSKSSA
+780 SSRSSVLDR
-786 QDSPSRKRRSVSSSG
+786 QLHRRRSVSSSG
-801 TDFFLQRMDMEE
+801 TDFFLQRMDMDE

-819 VGVRNQMSSVRLRH
+819 VGVRHQMSSVRLRH
-833 CERELPLMQ
+833 CEKELPLIQ
-842 LHIESERQPKHDEEA
+842 LSIESERQPKLDEKPGS
-857 DTKRE
+857 KRDI
-862 TSSEDAAAA
+862 SSEDAAAA
-871 HLLRVSLVTQPI
+871 HLLRVSFVTQPI

-918 QSLQRYSTAQLR
+918 QSLQRYSAAQLR
-930 DAIARRTKVDVRLDV
+930 DALARRTKLDMSLDV

-956 PSDTGIPIGDEVSLL
+956 PADTGIPNGDEVSLL

-977 KAQTKHPGDNYEEG
+977 KAQTKHPSDTFEEADSLSDAGDKEEKATRMLAVASPEG
-991 GVSSDFGETES
+991 G
-1002 PESRKTGVTTPEES
+1002 
-1016 LYDVLEISIS
+1016 LYDVLEISIA
-1026 GIEVQIIDGRNNGIV
+1026 GIEVQIIDGGNSGIA
-1041 RNVFRMR
+1041 RNVFRAR
-1048 TQSGKRSSWHYLLK
+1048 THSGKKSAWHYLLE
-1062 KTSLAFSF
+1062 KTSLTFSF
-1070 YMSVTPDDPSV
+1070 YMSVTPDDPSI

-1099 TSFRSLMQL
+1099 ASFRSLMQL
-1108 LHSFGGNFSAHAQ
+1108 LHSFGDNFSVHAQ
-1121 RRLDTQ
+1121 RCLDRD
-1127 AATVVDIASLP
+1127 AATAVDIASQP
-1138 STRIGQ
+1138 STRIGPLT
-1144 QSAGTPQRSKPKL
+1144 AGTQRHSKPKL
-1157 VRKVSSYVKPGA
+1157 VRKTSSYVKPGA

-1179 RPAASEN
+1179 KPAAASEN

-1200 KTTLGEKDI
+1200 KRTFREKDI
-1209 DDHDLLKLWKRV
+1209 DDQDLLKLWKRV
-1221 LCQLQ
+1221 MCQLQ
-1226 FGVGEVI
+1226 FGVGEII
-1233 LTLQVRDMENGSGK
+1233 LTLQVRDIEKDSGK
-1247 IVRVRAVDINTRLK
+1247 IVRVRAVDISTRLK
-1261 VRSYDKRLEFALGTF
+1261 VRSYDRRLEFALGTF

-1299 MKSGNHGVV
+1299 VKSGNHGVV
-1308 ADLDGKSLEEDAPF
+1308 TDLEDKPEEGDSPVT
-1322 AKPPPSSEQLIHVTI
+1322 KPPPSSEQLIHVAI
-1337 TSIASDVV
+1337 TSIASDAV
-1345 LPKDKKLWKNTR
+1345 LLKNKKMWKHAR

-1365 QERSVWQD
+1365 DKNAVWQD
-1373 PLVTSLSV
+1373 PLITALSV

-1386 VLTIDVFQ
+1386 VLTIDVYQ
-1394 DTLAEVVVFF
+1394 DTLAEVFVFF
-1404 FQHSG
+1404 FKHNREDADGSP
-1409 DNTEESVQ
+1409 Q
-1417 EQSPPPPPPLSLRS
+1417 EQPPPPPPSLRS
-1431 VSEAS
+1431 ISEGSTAS
-1436 TEKKGDVEEQSVLS
+1436 RKRGDDVEEQSVLS
-1450 SVDAEANERTFS
+1450 SVDAEANEDTFS
-1462 RKLSVWVASSFLD
+1462 RKLGVWMASSFLD
-1475 NLPGTSPENEKG
+1475 NLPVTSPENEKDA
-1487 PEDSTAVKDGVE
+1487 EDSIARDANDDVE

-1522 DKLRP
+1522 DTQKS
-1527 EGMPSAFATLTA
+1527 EGMPSAFASLTA
-1539 HQFCCCVQKF
+1539 QQFCCCVQRF
-1549 PRYLSMFAYLTSLK
+1549 PRYMSMFAYLTSLK
-1563 ICDVSLPDQKLSEI
+1563 ICDVSVLDQHLSEI
-1577 ISHGSTSPEPKEDT
+1577 ISHGTTSPEPQEDK
-1591 LWLNRDDT
+1591 LWVNRDDT
-1599 RDNDG
+1599 REYDDG
-1604 GIAVGHIPTLSEI
+1604 IEVGHVPTLSEI
-1617 LIMLDDVPAVFSCA
+1617 LVMLDDIPAVFSCA

-1667 VDDMRNYWLK
+1667 VDDMRNYWMS

-1686 ILSDRDQADM
+1686 ILSREQADM
-1696 FWEGDFQLADIQGG
+1696 LWEGDFQLADAQRNSVHT
-1710 PIQAHMDAEEDE
+1710 QMNEETEE
-1722 KEENVDDEART
+1722 KEEETVPS

-1748 DIRLEDAVLEM
+1748 DIRLEDTVLEM
-1759 PPHRMA
+1759 PPHRMS
-1765 SESLLLRFDSFRV
+1765 SESLLLRFDNFRA

-1831 DGGGLITQS
+1831 GGGGFITQS
-1840 LLGLTNYALSV
+1840 LLGLTDYSISA
-1851 DFRSHDDL
+1851 DFRSHADL
-1859 KLNLIFGPV
+1859 KLTMSYSPV

-1880 LRVPFQNYRERSRYR
+1880 LRVPFQNYRERSRYN
-1895 FFLQGAEAQAKPR
+1895 FVQGVETPAKAVTR
-1908 ARIASRRFSSSRS
+1908 LSTRRFSLSRS
-1921 VDGASS
+1921 LDGASS
-1927 SVGVV
+1927 SGRIL
-1932 EDGDEVSNGAS
+1932 EDGDDLSNGAS
-1943 VSETPEAAEE
+1943 VSESPEAAEE
-1953 RHIMLDLHA
+1953 RHIMLDLHV

-1984 DMIEKGRTNDG
+1984 DMAEKGKTNDG
-1995 SICLLALSA
+1995 SICVLALTV

-2014 TGRLT
+2014 NGRLT
-2019 ANVDLEGIHV
+2019 ADIDLEGVHV
-2029 RDSRVSSKISASYR
+2029 RDSRVNSKMSASYR
-2043 DVVVFERYKEGL
+2043 DVVVFERCKEGL

-2063 GRESFDVDL
+2063 GRESFDVDV
-2072 STIGFDPAF
+2072 STIG
-2081 ASPANGL
+2081 
-2088 RTLRTQFRSVSCRAI
+2088 TQFRSVSSRAI
-2103 GGLFGSEFSLRRT
+2103 VGLFGSELSLRRT
-2116 DSEMSAYSQMSSTV
+2116 DSEISAYSPISSTV
-2130 ASHGAHSVKSS
+2130 TSHGAHSDKSG
-2141 EEKSPSVVGV
+2141 EEKPPPVVGT
-2151 EGRMDLVVDIAGFK
+2151 EGRMDLVIDVAGFK
-2165 VIPSSIHYDLIQFL
+2165 VIPSNIHYDVLQFL
-2179 TNPRGLSG
+2179 TMPDGWNVDDEGSSVSSQGEMKHTEG
-2187 DAEASESSRGEVDG
+2187 DDNDEA
-2201 DGDPDPESTALV
+2201 AAV
-2213 PPVYRRISLEL
+2213 PPIYRRISLEL

-2232 LVENPHKL
+2232 LVEDPHKL
-2240 KSRALMLSWESSVL
+2240 KSRALMLSWEASVI
-2254 LNYLQQANEDE
+2254 LNYLQQTNEDE
-2265 CTNIEDE
+2265 SPNIEDKD
-2272 AKESPAHSRNQLQ
+2272 APAHSRNQLQ

-2305 AAELSATAASADC
+2305 AAEQAATAASADC

-2330 DLHSRF
+2330 DLRSHF
-2336 LRFRTTFNRVM
+2336 LRFRTTFDRVM

-2360 AALEHISHRPL
+2360 AALEHIFRRPVIA
-2371 SVQPTTSGQKRRSMS
+2371 SQVPPGTQKRRSMS

-2394 GGGAESETSSWSER
+2394 GGGADSEASSWSGR
-2408 RHSPTSPRSGLVLSS
+2408 RRSPSSPRSGLALSTP
-2423 SKKAERQRTAALYG
+2423 KKNERQRVAALYG

-2474 TAQQRQLVESV
+2474 TAQQRQLVQSV

-2498 LGDEIY
+2498 IGDEIY

-2514 VDGNSDNNEKVA
+2514 GDNDDDKVETA
-2526 REESLSREE
+2526 AKDKSPTREESV
-2535 SAGTPTA
+2535 GTPTA
-2542 DAAKTTQPT
+2542 GAKDATQST
-2551 LIRKYDQLGANGYL
+2551 LIRKYDQLGAIGYL
-2565 GPEGSAGAFETTIWK
+2565 GPEGSAGVFETTIWK

-2611 KGKKFGVADATGQQ
+2611 KGMKFGAANATGQQ
-2625 MDFNSARSGP
+2625 MDFNSARTGP
-2635 QAEGAHTVDTT
+2635 QSEGAHTVDTT
-2646 GARGGGYLMY
+2646 GARGGGYLMF

-2670 VSSKARSRFTR
+2670 VSSKSRSRSLQR
-2681 CEETTSSP
+2681 EKKGKAN
-2689 VEDGEAAAGTVAD
+2689 VEDGDAAEEGTGTAGEEAPDAA
-2702 GGANA
+2702 
-2707 GADTDGDGDAVDTA
+2707 DA
-2721 DVIEENNSPPKRNQ
+2721 IEENQPAPPRKR
-2735 RKKRRRKRKSLFA
+2735 RKKRKSIFA

-2767 ATVVNDFHNMLL
+2767 ATIVNDFHNMLL

-2797 EDKFTALASLRFG
+2797 EDKFTALTSLRCG

-2850 SVSLTG
+2850 SVSPTG

-2873 TEVLTKAAAHSWE
+2873 TEVFTNAAAHSWE

-2918 FNINVSRNVVNV
+2918 FNINVSRNVINV

-2963 IPFVIATHPS
+2963 IPFVVATHPS
-2973 SSSGAPPTAG
+2973 SSSSAAPTAG
-2983 GTPSSSRRPTS
+2983 GTASTSRRPTG

-3004 ADTND
+3004 ADSND
-3009 DIMKTGTAMFNS
+3009 DIMKAGTAMFNS
-3021 NAWSRRRLTTM
+3021 NAWSRRRLSTM

-3044 RVDSGER
+3044 RVESGER
-3051 VATEIVAHEA
+3051 IATEIVAHEA

-3074 WLKPQSAS
+3074 WLKPQSHS
-3082 PRTTSSKAIPVPI
+3082 QKTSSSKAIPVPI

-3131 VLRLRGKIQL
+3131 VLRLRGKVQL

-3151 IYNDQREETIEP
+3151 IYNDQRAETIEP

-3180 VAFRP
+3180 IAFRP
-3185 LLSNGK
+3185 LLLNGQ
-3191 VQHSEPLS
+3191 VQRSDALS
-3199 IASLLRSNDDSKTR
+3199 IASLLRSNDSKLR

-3237 HPSSW
+3237 HPSVGS
-3242 GDDVPDFTFG
+3242 DEAPDFTFG

-3305 WVAKNAAAFSGVNG
+3305 WVAKNAASFSGANG
-3319 KVSSGSSACV
+3319 KIPSGSSACV
-3329 AELDVLERDLDS
+3329 AELDILERDMDNG
-3341 REIVQ
+3341 EITQ

-3356 LPQIQ
+3356 LPQIE
-3361 LGRFSRWSRDTFIYG
+3361 LRRFSQWSRDTFIYG
-3376 CESFCE
+3376 CQSFCE

-3393 FEAPTPANKLTICV
+3393 LEASTPANKLTICV

-3454 PSNHPGRLYD
+3454 PSNHPGRLYEE
-3464 DDKSDAEN
+3464 KSGPED
-3472 ESPSVSLSVFS
+3472 ESSAVSLSVFS

-3489 VSKMKIGIKGDK
+3489 VSKMKIGIKGGK

-3532 RSLLSTIAEFGAP
+3532 RSILSTIAEFGAP
-3545 SDGLRT
+3545 SDGLKT

-3564 GPDKF
+3564 GPEKF

-3595 QERSADPSAAIV
+3595 QEHSMDPNAVIV
-3607 LRPQETKIFHWS
+3607 IRPQETKIFHWS
-3619 DSCLPSRVQICFVLP
+3619 DSRLPSRVQICFVLP
-3634 DNRHDERDTVSYANS
+3634 DNRHDERDTISYANS

-3674 APPCLPECFE
+3674 APPCLPGCFE
-3684 GNVGKRELV
+3684 GSIAKREHV

-3698 THLFFDEEDVYSD
+3698 TDIFFDEEDEYSD
-3711 VERVLAD
+3711 AERMLAD

-3735 YLEEGKPSVHSS
+3735 YLEEGSQSIQFSPPPSYG
-3747 PVSSYEYQ
+3747 YE
-3755 EGDREHTLT
+3755 EDDREHTLT
-3764 VKNKENEGFVPFK
+3764 VKHKENEGFVPFK

-3800 NVTIGFEGG
+3800 NITIGFEGG
-3809 DAVLPFHTID
+3809 EPVLPFHTID

-3831 FVQVQKVAGLGIG
+3831 FIQVQKVAGLGVG
-3844 ALRKEHPLHGR
+3844 ALRKQHPLHGNR
-3855 RSDTL
+3855 PEQSN
-3860 ASKSSA
+3860 SSA
-3866 DRKEKD
+3866 EGDSN
-3872 APATALARAATV
+3872 APVTALTRASAV

-3912 VKKRLWAE
+3912 LKKRLWAE

-3968 LAAHRAQLADGCD
+3968 LAAYRAQLKNGSED
-3981 DDNVQDAPAKKKRV
+3981 DTVHKVPLKKKRV
-3995 RFASDVAEVKGK
+3995 RFATDLTEVKGAHAAY
-4007 SGSDEV
+4007 EA
-4013 GAAKAARQAEA
+4013 GAPETPQQGGEA
-4024 SNTPPS
+4024 GISPPL
-4030 IEEEKEVEALV
+4030 IEDTDVEALT
-4041 LCVRLVEATYLED
+4041 LCVRIVDATYLED

-4065 SCQPFITFSLKTDGE
+4065 SCQPFITFALKTDGE
-4080 EARTKLVPQSA
+4080 EARSKLAPQST

-4100 PHLRAVLSALMLS
+4100 PNSRTVLSALMLTDES
-4113 DGGAESSSHEFGA
+4113 EEKEKSSSHEFGA
-4126 GAEIIVE
+4126 AAEIIVE

-4144 SIIATARIPL
+4144 SIVATARIPL

-4160 AMISARSGAI
+4160 AMIAARTDP
-4170 NELQVVEFL
+4170 NCEPRVVEFL
-4179 APVRVARK
+4179 APVRVAQK
-4187 GGGWSRPV
+4187 DASWSRPV
-4195 ENEAR
+4195 ENETR
-4200 IRFQIC
+4200 IRFLMC
-4206 CRRTLT
+4206 CQRTFT
-4212 TRLTAAESSGEGRE
+4212 TRSAAAESSGEGRDALA
-4226 SLDTVKE
+4226 SVKE
-4233 LKDSL
+4233 LKDML
-4238 SAYTMKKELDVLVS
+4238 SAYQLKKELDVLVS
-4252 SRSQLKLLLER
+4252 SKSQLKLLLER

-4278 LRSVPDSSSGEE
+4278 LRSVPDALSGEE
-4290 EKNSGLSRFV
+4290 KKDSGLSRFV
-4300 ARSAGSDD
+4300 AHSTGADD
-4308 DSLESRSRSTSSVR
+4308 ESLGTRSRSTNSIR
-4322 GSAVSATTDEATSDG
+4322 GAAVSVTTDESGSDG
-4337 TYEEMGDEKRLSAVL
+4337 TYEEMGDEKRLTAVL
-4352 IGVSNLQIPTEIIR
+4352 IGVSNLQIPTEVIR
-4366 NNFKH
+4366 ANFKH
-4371 THGTTDHQGPK
+4371 THGTTEHLEPK

-4390 ESTRSALSAVAKSST
+4390 KSTRSALSAVAKSST
-4405 ASVAASDQ
+4405 AAPAADQ
-4413 NSNADDNGSSS
+4413 TKPDESEFSSS
-4424 PSGSSM
+4424 GRASS
-4430 TGPPGSNAHLQQVRT
+4430 TGPAGSNAHLQQVRT
-4445 HKLPRGQKLGLDLV
+4445 HEFRRGQMLGLDLV

-4477 TLVYE
+4477 ALVYE

-4514 MHWGEGIGR
+4514 MHWGEGVG
-4523 ATPEQ
+4523 TLTQEQ
-4528 ASATFTLSFLYQATT
+4528 TSGTTFTLSFLYQPTT
-4543 PERMAF
+4543 PQRMAF
-4549 RDTSRPPCAQ
+4549 SDTSRPPCAQ
-4559 TADEDAGVRKYDA
+4559 ATDEDVGVRKYDA

-4580 VETANKKPTA
+4580 VETGSTNPAA
-4590 GAGEEQVLVRVYLR
+4590 SSGDEQVLVRVYLR

-4639 KQDSRFDVLLAEC
+4639 KQDSRFDVLLSEC

-4660 LSSAANPMSM
+4660 LSSATNPMAM

-4676 ESSAL
+4676 EPSAL

-4694 QRAHQH
+4694 QRSHQH

-4724 HEQGDLSLHF
+4724 QQQGDLNLHF

-4748 AAWSSVAS
+4748 GAWSTVAS

-4779 VQLSFGQITDGK
+4779 VQLSYGQISDGK
-4791 QVINARIGHFQID
+4791 HVVNARIGHFQID

-4817 PMRLVDAQM
+4817 PMRLLDAQM
-4826 QEEGYTMAREKG
+4826 QEEGYTMANRKG
-4838 GKCNDG
+4838 GKTKTGGENVDS
-4844 DGPMLLPTVQLMAV
+4844 PMLLPTVQLMAV

-4864 VIQFEY
+4864 VIQFDY

-4899 SHTASTARATKKK
+4899 SHSTSNTRTSKQK

-4919 GSNLALKLLENEW
+4919 GSNLALKLLEIEW

-4938 STAAGGRLGSTRNG
+4938 STAAGGRLDSTRSG

-5009 LDQAPIRVPEFYV
+5009 LDKAPIRVPEFYV

-5147 RQVKKI
+5147 RQIKKI

-5228 ESLDGTDRNA
+5228 ESLDGADRAA
-5238 FDTVTRFRLPRRI
+5238 FATITRFRLPRRI
-5251 CSDGVLVSYSD
+5251 CSDGVLVSYSE
-5262 REARGYA
+5262 RESRGYA

-5321 STLEMV
+5321 STLEVV

-5336 QTTSPSRSYHIECD
+5336 QTTSPSRSYNIECD
-5350 NEVAAS
+5350 NEVAAT

-5375 LLNLEKGQEESR
+5375 LLNLEKSQEESR
-5387 IIGGGRFGSG
+5387 IAGGGRFGNG
-5397 AAGLLNNDEDR
+5397 AQGLLKNDEDR
-5408 TDLHVLMESVQDTTV
+5408 TDLHVLMENVQDTTV
-5423 SGLSNDDLRSQPLR
+5423 SGLSSDDLRSQPLR

-5456 NRTIDKLLSFSVFQ
+5456 NRAIDKLMSFSVFQ

-5477 YQWTVFRRFSEFRE
+5477 YQWTVFRRFSEFRG

-5523 KYRQEALNM
+5523 KHRQEALNM

-5541 AISRSAAMLS
+5541 AISRSAAMLD
-5551 FLTCEAREV
+5551 FLTHEAREV

-5566 LSPTGEREASQRAGD
+5566 LSPTGERDASQRAGD